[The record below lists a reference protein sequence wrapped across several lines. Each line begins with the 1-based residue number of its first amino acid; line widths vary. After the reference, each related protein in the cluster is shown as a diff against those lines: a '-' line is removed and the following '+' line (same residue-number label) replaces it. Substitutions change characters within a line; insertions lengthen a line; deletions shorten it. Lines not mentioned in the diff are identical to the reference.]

1 MSSEENKYRDPKELA
16 KYIIH
21 KTPIGLLDQSMYN
34 LKILLK
40 GDILTSPEILK
51 ELNIYKQNHL
61 IPFEVKNA
69 KTKVIVSPYNK
80 DNEDFYYDQIQK
92 IRFKLNDKY
101 EPENVEEY
109 TINTEIFRKIWRRM
123 DEYIK
128 KYYNAKAVNYNVY
141 HNAILDKVQIIISGK
156 ICNNK
161 NYWTGEWLSVWELDI
176 EQKKMEGE
184 IKVNTMYYEDSNV
197 QFNLKK
203 NYEEKNKG
211 KDESSLADELMNFI
225 EKNENDVQD
234 KIKIINENI
243 SEEYVKSLRKRI
255 SLVDKDMNWS
265 LDQIQLKK

>member
-1 MSSEENKYRDPKELA
+1 
-16 KYIIH
+16 
-21 KTPIGLLDQSMYN
+21 MYN

>member
-1 MSSEENKYRDPKELA
+1 
-16 KYIIH
+16 
-21 KTPIGLLDQSMYN
+21 
-34 LKILLK
+34 
-40 GDILTSPEILK
+40 
-51 ELNIYKQNHL
+51 
-61 IPFEVKNA
+61 
-69 KTKVIVSPYNK
+69 
-80 DNEDFYYDQIQK
+80 
-92 IRFKLNDKY
+92 
-101 EPENVEEY
+101 
-109 TINTEIFRKIWRRM
+109 
-123 DEYIK
+123 
-128 KYYNAKAVNYNVY
+128 
-141 HNAILDKVQIIISGK
+141 
-156 ICNNK
+156 
-161 NYWTGEWLSVWELDI
+161 
-176 EQKKMEGE
+176 MEGE